1 MIDSERT
8 TSLEERADDLNI
20 PVEVSS
26 QSFGRPVQSSTGVRY
41 DRSSSRTV
49 RGSGISSHRIEASA
63 SAADASGTTSTA
75 RSAAAFVDAVPP
87 SGSQASPAP
96 NRAALALPAGGNNS
110 RAAESAAGTALDTQA
125 NAFGPSIHRGTVA
138 K

>member
-63 SAADASGTTSTA
+63 SAADAAGTKSKHS
-75 RSAAAFVDAVPP
+75 SAAASVDAFTPA
-87 SGSQASPAP
+87 GNQARAAT
-96 NRAALALPAGGNNS
+96 NRAALTLAAGGNNS